1 MYGEYPTESRPD
13 PNYWLNFLNDRA
25 VELGLEKN
33 VKLVKPPDGVVR
45 AIEWVYQDSND
56 GQMIDLGYSV
66 EAAETALRALAGEAG
81 G

>member
-1 MYGEYPTESRPD
+1 MYGEYPTEARPD

-25 VELGLEKN
+25 AELGLEKN
-33 VKLVKPPDGVVR
+33 VKMVKPPDGVVR
-45 AIEWVYQDSND
+45 AIEWVYQDSSD